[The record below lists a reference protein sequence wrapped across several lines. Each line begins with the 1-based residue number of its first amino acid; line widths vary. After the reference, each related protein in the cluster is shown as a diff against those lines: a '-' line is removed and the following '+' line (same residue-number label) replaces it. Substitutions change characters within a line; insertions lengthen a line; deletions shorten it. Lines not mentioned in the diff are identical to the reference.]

1 MAAGTT
7 SPYSKVGVALI
18 GCGFAAKFHVEN
30 YRRVHGLNVR
40 LRGVYSRRVETAREF
55 AESHSFE
62 KTYVTLDEL
71 LSDPEVDI
79 VDVCVPNKFHEE
91 MVVKTLR
98 AGKHVVV
105 EKPFTG
111 AFDPGKDPEGWRR
124 CLADAMASADRMIEA
139 ERESGSRIMYAEN
152 LVYAP
157 SVQKAL
163 RLLESADTPI
173 LRIVGEESHSGTH
186 SPYAMQW
193 RTSGGGALYNKGCHT
208 VGAALY
214 LKYSEGMRRL
224 GRRIRPAWA
233 VGVVANLTHG
243 DAFASEDDPVIRTG
257 WTDCEDWG
265 TMVLGFDDG
274 SVAQITAAD
283 TVVGGIQNVMS
294 IYAGKAALHINNN
307 PNDSLLAYSP
317 NAQAFSKEYIR
328 EKVETTAGWQ
338 FTNPDEDWINGFP
351 HEMQDF
357 CEASATGREPLS
369 GSLLGRDV
377 VAVGYAAYLSAATG
391 KRVEVPTGPL

>member
-1 MAAGTT
+1 M
-7 SPYSKVGVALI
+7 
-18 GCGFAAKFHVEN
+18 
-30 YRRVHGLNVR
+30 
-40 LRGVYSRRVETAREF
+40 
-55 AESHSFE
+55 
-62 KTYVTLDEL
+62 
-71 LSDPEVDI
+71 
-79 VDVCVPNKFHEE
+79 
-91 MVVKTLR
+91 
-98 AGKHVVV
+98 VV

-111 AFDPGKDPEGWRR
+111 AFDIGTGPEGWKI
-124 CLADAMASADRMIEA
+124 CLADAIASADRMVKA
-139 ERESGSRIMYAEN
+139 EKESGRRIMYAEN

-157 SVQKAL
+157 GVQKAL

-193 RTSGGGALYNKGCHT
+193 HTSGGGALYNKGCHI

-214 LKYSEGMRRL
+214 LKYMEGIRRL
-224 GRRIRPAWA
+224 GRRIRPEW
-233 VGVVANLTHG
+233 VIGVTTNLTHS
-243 DAFASEDDPVIRTG
+243 DAFVSEGNPVIRTG

-274 SVAQITAAD
+274 SIAQITAAD

-294 IYAGKAALHINNN
+294 IYAGKVALHINNN
-307 PNDSLLAYSP
+307 PNNSLLAYSTDEKSFP
-317 NAQAFSKEYIR
+317 KEYIR

-351 HEMQDF
+351 HEIQDF
-357 CEASATGREPLS
+357 CEASVKDRKPLS

-377 VAVGYAAYLSAATG
+377 VAVGYSAYLSAATG
-391 KRVEVPTGPL
+391 ERVQIPR